1 MLLKQVFNHLKNNNK
16 LCILV
21 IREKQP
27 IDYCGFG
34 ASKEWA
40 YIVSTVGTVNLVN
53 LAESTVEFCVN
64 VIENVK
70 TNKI

>member
-1 MLLKQVFNHLKNNNK
+1 M
-16 LCILV
+16 